1 MVCFFGLIVLP
12 FKRTIMKIQPESVVS
27 LTYDLYVNQD
37 GAEVLVESTTP
48 EQPLTFLF
56 GVGQMLPKFEENLS
70 SLATGDNY
78 EFRLSAEDAYGD
90 YDDEAVANLPIEM
103 FKETEMPV
111 IGSVLP
117 LQDNQGNHFQGQV
130 VSIAEDA
137 VIVDLNHPMA
147 GQELHFKGNILNVR
161 PATPEELSHG
171 HAHGPD
177 GHHHH

>member
-1 MVCFFGLIVLP
+1 
-12 FKRTIMKIQPESVVS
+12 MKIEPQHVVS
-27 LTYDLYVNQD
+27 LTYDLYVNND
-37 GAEVLVESTTP
+37 KGTEDLVESTTL

-56 GVGQMLPKFEENLS
+56 GAGQMLPKFEENLDGLS
-70 SLATGDNY
+70 TGDAY
-78 EFRLSAEDAYGD
+78 DFRLSAVDAYGEH
-90 YDDEAVANLPIEM
+90 DEESVANLPKEM
-103 FKETEMPV
+103 FEGQDLPE
-111 IGSVLP
+111 IGSILP

-137 VIVDLNHPMA
+137 VLVDLNHPMA
-147 GQELHFKGNILNVR
+147 GQALHFKGNIINVR

>member
-1 MVCFFGLIVLP
+1 
-12 FKRTIMKIQPESVVS
+12 MKINPKHVVS
-27 LTYDLYVNQD
+27 LTYDLYVDQD
-37 GAEVLVESTTP
+37 GSEVLTESATE

-70 SLATGDNY
+70 TLSTGDSY
-78 EFRLSAEDAYGD
+78 DFHLTASEGYGD
-90 YDDEAVANLPIEM
+90 YDEEAVANLPLEM
-103 FKETEMPV
+103 FKESGTPQ
-111 IGSVLP
+111 IGDSLP
-117 LQDNQGNHFQGQV
+117 LQDNHGNRFQGQV
-130 VSIAEDA
+130 VSVAEDS

-161 PATPEELSHG
+161 PATAEELSHG

>member
-1 MVCFFGLIVLP
+1 
-12 FKRTIMKIQPESVVS
+12 MKIEPQHVVS
-27 LTYDLYVNQD
+27 LTYDLYVNNEQGTED
-37 GAEVLVESTTP
+37 LVESATL

-56 GVGQMLPKFEENLS
+56 GAGQMLPKFEENLDALS
-70 SLATGDNY
+70 TGDAY
-78 EFRLSAEDAYGD
+78 DFRLSAEDAYGE
-90 YDDEAVANLPIEM
+90 YNDEAVANLPKEM
-103 FKETEMPV
+103 FQGQDLPE

-130 VSIAEDA
+130 VSIAEDS

-147 GQELHFKGNILNVR
+147 GQALHFKGNIVNVR